1 MAILPT
7 FSVTSTPVVEGNY
20 LTYTIRLSEPAPDA
34 VSVDYL
40 FRSGTALLDE
50 DFYSTAPSGTLVF
63 APGETVLTLQIRSYN
78 DRLDETDE
86 SFFLELSDPQG
97 AQFGAN
103 ISTLVTAGWVIDDD
117 GVGVNRALAVSNP
130 VVTEAAGGQALFT
143 LTLSEAFTT
152 DRSFTYTTHDGS
164 ARAGADYVARTGT
177 VTFLAGQTE
186 ATVAVN
192 LINDGAVE
200 AGETFGL
207 AVTGAH
213 GVPAATGTAEI
224 LNDDGP
230 VPVISVEGDRV
241 VEGSYL
247 TYTIRLSEPATDAVS
262 VDYQFR
268 SGTALLD
275 EDFYSTAP
283 SGTLVFAPGE
293 TVQTLRIR
301 SYNDSLDE
309 IDESFF
315 LELSEP
321 QGARFGANISTLI
334 TTGWVIDN
342 DGVGVNRALAVSNP
356 VVTEAAGGQ
365 ALFTL
370 TLSEAFTTDRSFT
383 YTTHDGSARAGADYV
398 ARTGTVTFLA
408 GQTEATVAVN
418 LINDGAVEAGETF
431 GLAVTGAHGVPAA
444 TGTAEILNDDGAVP
458 VISVE
463 GDRVVEGSYLT
474 YTIRLSEPATDAVS
488 VDYQFRSGTA
498 LLDEDFYSTAPSG
511 TLTFAPG
518 ETVQTLRIRSYN
530 DSLDEI
536 DESFFL
542 DLSDPRGA
550 QFGGGNRALSTGGW
564 VLDNDGVG
572 LNRSVSVGH
581 ATLQEGPGGRVAVFV
596 VELSAASAERIAI
609 GFQTL
614 AGTAR
619 PGSDFAARSG
629 EVVFLPGQTRAEI
642 LIPIL
647 DDLVLENTESF
658 SLRLVPPF
666 PSAISSATPV
676 PVGVATLLDGT
687 LRGSGGND
695 RLIGTANAERI
706 EGFGGN
712 DRIEGRGG
720 NDLLSG
726 GAGNDL
732 LDGGGGRDRMVGGT
746 GNDRYI
752 VNHAGDSTIEL
763 AGGGID
769 TVQSSL
775 SWTLAANV
783 ERLVL
788 TGGAAL
794 SGTGNG
800 LANLLTGNGG
810 ANRLQG
816 LAGNDTLNGGGG
828 RDVMI
833 GGTGNDTYI
842 TDGGDTI
849 VERAG
854 QGVDVV
860 RASVSYTLG
869 AQLETL
875 VLTGT
880 ANLSGTGNG
889 LSNLLIGNGG
899 ANRLSGGAGNDT
911 LSGGGGADL
920 LIGGA
925 GRDSFVFNTRPGPGA
940 IDRIA
945 DFNVADD
952 VIHLENAVFRGLPA
966 GALRGAAFASNLSG
980 QATDAAD
987 RILYE
992 RDTGALW
999 FDADGT
1005 GGGARVQIA
1014 TLSAGLGLTAADFF
1028 VI

>member
-1 MAILPT
+1 MANLPT
-7 FSVTSTPVVEGNY
+7 FSVTSTPAVEGNY

-34 VSVDYL
+34 VSVDYQ

-50 DFYSTAPSGTLVF
+50 DFYSAAPSGTLVF

-78 DRLDETDE
+78 DSLDEVDE
-86 SFFLELSDPQG
+86 SFFLELSEPQG
-97 AQFGAN
+97 AEFGAN
-103 ISTLVTAGWVIDDD
+103 ISTLVTAGWVIDTD
-117 GVGVNRALAVSNP
+117 GAGLNRALAVSNP

-152 DRSFTYTTHDGS
+152 DRSFTYTTYDGS

-247 TYTIRLSEPATDAVS
+247 VYTIRLSEPATDAVN

-275 EDFYSTAP
+275 EDFYSAAP
-283 SGTLVFAPGE
+283 SGTLTFAPGE

-309 IDESFF
+309 VDESFF

-321 QGARFGANISTLI
+321 QGAQFGADISTLV
-334 TTGWVIDN
+334 TAGWVIDT
-342 DGVGVNRALAVSNP
+342 DGAGLNRALAVSNP

-383 YTTHDGSARAGADYV
+383 YTTYDGSARAGADYV

-444 TGTAEILNDDGAVP
+444 TGTAEILNDDGPVP

-463 GDRVVEGSYLT
+463 GDRVVEGSYLV

-498 LLDEDFYSTAPSG
+498 LLDQDFYSAAPSG

-564 VLDNDGVG
+564 VLDSDGVG

-596 VELSAASAERIAI
+596 VELSAPSAERIAV

-629 EVVFLPGQTRAEI
+629 EVVFLPGQTRAEV

-666 PSAISSATPV
+666 PSAISSVTPV

-687 LRGSGGND
+687 FSGSGGND

-746 GNDRYI
+746 GNDRYV

-775 SWTLAANV
+775 SWTLAAQV

-842 TDGGDTI
+842 TNGGDTI
-849 VERAG
+849 VERGG

-899 ANRLSGGAGNDT
+899 ANRLNGGGGNDT

-940 IDRIA
+940 IDRIS

-980 QATDAAD
+980 QATDAVD

-1005 GGGARVQIA
+1005 GEGARVQIA
-1014 TLSAGLGLTAADFF
+1014 ALSAGLALTAADFF